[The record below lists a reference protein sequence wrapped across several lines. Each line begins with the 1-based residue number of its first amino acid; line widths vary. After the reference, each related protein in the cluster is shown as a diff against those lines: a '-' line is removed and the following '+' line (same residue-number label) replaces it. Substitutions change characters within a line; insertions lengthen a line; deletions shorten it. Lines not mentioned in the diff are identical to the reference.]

1 MCNVLMKVLKV
12 LVAFIVATIVIG
24 AVRPI
29 RQPLLAMSHSY
40 LPMGSTVQ
48 GAVQLYLTGTILI
61 VCKADYIGC
70 VKNEQI
76 ADQAAVHGWDNGV
89 GLLQAR
95 MTNWAVTGGRID
107 NVHKAFS
114 HKEYRAVAH
123 GPNTM
128 RPRDMFILSN
138 MTMLPDG
145 VIPATITPAVLHLD
159 TGSKEH
165 TSRRVMMTEI
175 FTALDRHPTA
185 TEFQV
190 PPGLDSNEDGG
201 LYASPWHSD
210 PNVAFHLVGLNLFHM
225 LFGVDVSE
233 HLAALNEYDGL
244 LAPAVLGIFKG
255 EDNAARLAEIRAS
268 LEDLVLNAEIG
279 KRYIAAVDADATMG
293 RGEDRLKE
301 LLFVA
306 QFAGYAG
313 TGTLTSRTI
322 KHIQTDPAKYIPMF
336 RQNKEAFMLE
346 AARLFPPVA
355 GMNFYVIP
363 EATTRTF
370 GAGIT
375 HTAQAGDFGII
386 HSTGANRDPTFWG
399 DDADEFKPGRPNA
412 QKLMTWNNELDA
424 IRSCP
429 TAAGCPAA
437 PRGCPGT
444 HLALHLATK
453 VTTFVVD
460 AMDGGAAGHGEL

>member
-1 MCNVLMKVLKV
+1 MRKKHVLGPQLRLRCFFVPCADTSAHV
-12 LVAFIVATIVIG
+12 QVSAPA
-24 AVRPI
+24 
-29 RQPLLAMSHSY
+29 LLRGRFSK
-40 LPMGSTVQ
+40 LPCASVQQTVHHPPWCSPSR
-48 GAVQLYLTGTILI
+48 AR
-61 VCKADYIGC
+61 
-70 VKNEQI
+70 
-76 ADQAAVHGWDNGV
+76 
-89 GLLQAR
+89 GLS
-95 MTNWAVTGGRID
+95 G
-107 NVHKAFS
+107 
-114 HKEYRAVAH
+114 
-123 GPNTM
+123 
-128 RPRDMFILSN
+128 LS
-138 MTMLPDG
+138 
-145 VIPATITPAVLHLD
+145 
-159 TGSKEH
+159 
-165 TSRRVMMTEI
+165 
-175 FTALDRHPTA
+175 
-185 TEFQV
+185 
-190 PPGLDSNEDGG
+190 GLDSNEDGG

-244 LAPAVLGIFKG
+244 LAPAVLGIFRG
-255 EDNAARLAEIRAS
+255 EDNAARLAEIRAQ

-301 LLFVA
+301 MLFVA

-412 QKLMTWNNELDA
+412 QKLMSVDLDSGTTLELGCRCRVPA
-424 IRSCP
+424 
-429 TAAGCPAA
+429 CPA
-437 PRGCPGT
+437 
-444 HLALHLATK
+444 LACVAI
-453 VTTFVVD
+453 VEQ
-460 AMDGGAAGHGEL
+460 GGRRPT